1 MKKYFAPALLLCSL
15 CFLLAAAH
23 ADGESA
29 PPAEPAPKSFGQT
42 MSDGYH
48 SLKDSVSRMMG
59 GYSGDEADDSR
70 TYMEH
75 YRDDLNEYH
84 DALRK
89 ARAEY
94 RRARLDDQKA
104 YLEHHDALPLQ
115 ENIDSDSGPLR

>member
-1 MKKYFAPALLLCSL
+1 MKKYFAPALLFCALC
-15 CFLLAAAH
+15 LLPVSAH

-29 PPAEPAPKSFGQT
+29 PPAAHAEKSFGQSI
-42 MSDGYH
+42 SDGYH

-70 TYMEH
+70 TYMEN
-75 YRDDLNEYH
+75 YRDDLSEYH
-84 DALRK
+84 NALRK

-104 YLEHHDALPLQ
+104 YLEHHDALPMQ

>member
-1 MKKYFAPALLLCSL
+1 MKKYFAPALLFCSL
-15 CFLLAAAH
+15 CLLPFSAS
-23 ADGESA
+23 ADGEAA
-29 PPAEPAPKSFGQT
+29 PPAAPAEKSFGQSI
-42 MSDGYH
+42 SDGYH

-94 RRARLDDQKA
+94 RRARLNDQKA
-104 YLEHHDALPLQ
+104 YLEHHDALPMQ
-115 ENIDSDSGPLR
+115 EDLDSDSGPLP